1 MGIDKDVSLAK
12 SIKYRWVYTKA
23 DKSKIFQ
30 LNRTLSIP
38 VPIAEA
44 LIKRGITQVDDAKIY
59 FDVPLKDLINP
70 FLMKDM
76 EKAVKRITE
85 AIFNREKICIYG
97 DYDVDGITSTSL
109 LYLFLTELN
118 AKVIY
123 YVPNRLEE
131 GYGLNKDAIDDIC
144 GQDVDL
150 MITVDCGITA
160 IDEVAYA
167 KSRGIDVIITDHHQQ
182 GENLP
187 VEAYAI
193 VNPMRSDD
201 IYPFKHLSGVGV
213 AFKLLMALRYYL
225 NNNTDYKY
233 SLPNLKKYLDIV
245 TLGTIADVVPL
256 IGENRIFVKH
266 GLKMLSEKSSRVGL
280 EELKKI
286 TGLKNVNLNASHI
299 GFVIAPRINAVG
311 RMGCSDRGVRLLIT
325 DDRNEAR
332 WLAEE
337 LDMENRYRQGIEKS
351 ILAESYAKIERHR
364 LHEKYRGIVL
374 YSEDW
379 HPGVIGIVAS
389 RVVEKYFRPTIV
401 ITMENGLGKGSARS
415 IPAFHLYD
423 GLKDMS
429 ELLVSFGGHK
439 YAAGLKIASE
449 NIKTLQKE
457 FHNVISSHLTDED
470 FIPEINIDAVVS
482 ENQVDDELIKWL
494 NNMRPFGSG
503 NSEPIFLMKGLRK
516 YQQFFYIGKD
526 KKHIKGFLE
535 KNGKVFQVIGYNMPE
550 YEKIL
555 KTSEYFDIAFTP
567 EYNTWLGEKTIQ
579 LKLKDIRESDE

>member
-1 MGIDKDVSLAK
+1 MGIDKDVCLAK
-12 SIKYRWVYTKA
+12 SIKYRWIYNRG
-23 DKSKIFQ
+23 DKSTILQ
-30 LNRTLSIP
+30 LNKTLGIP
-38 VPIAEA
+38 LPIAEA
-44 LIKRGITQVDDAKIY
+44 LVKRGIECVEEAKIY
-59 FDVPLKDLINP
+59 FEVPLRDLINP

-76 EKAVKRITE
+76 EKAVKRIAE
-85 AIFNREKICIYG
+85 AIFNNEKICIYG
-97 DYDVDGITSTSL
+97 DYDVDGITSTSI
-109 LYLFLTELN
+109 LYLFLSELN
-118 AKVIY
+118 ARVLY

-131 GYGLNKDAIDDIC
+131 GYGLNKEAIDDILK
-144 GQDVDL
+144 QNVDL

-160 IDEVAYA
+160 VEEVAYA
-167 KSRGIDVIITDHHQQ
+167 KGKGLEIIITDHHQQ
-182 GENLP
+182 GEKLP
-187 VEAYAI
+187 DKAYAI
-193 VNPMRSDD
+193 VNPMRVDD
-201 IYPFKHLSGVGV
+201 TYPFKYLSGVGV

-225 NNNTDYKY
+225 QNHTDYKY

-266 GLKMLSEKSSRVGL
+266 GLKMLSENSSRVGL

-286 TGLKNVNLNASHI
+286 TGLKNVNLNASHV
-299 GFVIAPRINAVG
+299 GFIIAPRINAVG

-325 DDRNEAR
+325 EDRNEAR

-337 LDMENRYRQGIEKS
+337 LDMENRYRQEIEKM
-351 ILAESYAKIERHR
+351 ILTESYAKIERHR

-389 RVVEKYFRPTIV
+389 RVVERYFRPTIV

-415 IPAFHLYD
+415 IPAFNLYN
-423 GLKDMS
+423 GLKDIS
-429 ELLVSFGGHK
+429 DLLVSFGGHK
-439 YAAGLKIASE
+439 YAAGIKIASE

-457 FHNVISSHLTDED
+457 FHNVISNHLTDED
-470 FIPEINIDAVVS
+470 FIPEINIDAILS
-482 ENQVDDELIKWL
+482 ENQVNEVMINWL
-494 NNMRPFGSG
+494 NKMRPFGNG
-503 NSEPIFLMKGLRK
+503 NSEPIFLMKRLRK
-516 YQQFFYIGKD
+516 CQEFFYIGKD

-555 KTSEYFDIAFTP
+555 KKGEYFDIVFTP

-579 LKLKDIRESDE
+579 LKLKDIKQSDD